1 MSFLFRDEVK
11 SLMEIILDLK
21 NKSTKIV
28 GLIQDILQNESSMDL
43 LDKVDAYL
51 TLINETTN
59 SIS

>member
-28 GLIQDILQNESSMDL
+28 GLI
-43 LDKVDAYL
+43 
-51 TLINETTN
+51 
-59 SIS
+59 

>member
-1 MSFLFRDEVK
+1 
-11 SLMEIILDLK
+11 MEIILDLK